1 MKQGTYIGQNW
12 SRSQSTLSTGTL
24 PMRKYRRGSWY
35 EAQGLYA
42 QGSER
47 IPPVAWVLA
56 ALFISIAVA
65 ALFVGAKAGL

>member
-1 MKQGTYIGQNW
+1 MKQGSYTGQNW

-24 PMRKYRRGSWY
+24 PMRKYRRGSWH

-47 IPPVAWVLA
+47 IPPMAWVYA
-56 ALFISIAVA
+56 ALFISIALGV
-65 ALFVGAKAGL
+65 LLMGAKAGL

>member
-24 PMRKYRRGSWY
+24 PMRRYRTGSWF
-35 EAQGLYA
+35 EAKGLYA

-56 ALFISIAVA
+56 ALFISIAVGV
-65 ALFVGAKAGL
+65 LLVGAKAGL

>member
-1 MKQGTYIGQNW
+1 LKQSSYTGQNW

-47 IPPVAWVLA
+47 IPPMAWVFA
-56 ALFISIAVA
+56 VVFISIAVA
-65 ALFVGAKAGL
+65 AIFVGSGAGL

>member
-1 MKQGTYIGQNW
+1 MKQSSYTGQNW

-47 IPPVAWVLA
+47 IPAMAWVYA
-56 ALFISIAVA
+56 VIFISIAVGV
-65 ALFVGAKAGL
+65 LLVGAKAGL

>member
-1 MKQGTYIGQNW
+1 MKQGSYTGQNW

-24 PMRKYRRGSWY
+24 PMRKYRTGSWF
-35 EAQGLYA
+35 EAKGLYA

-47 IPPVAWVLA
+47 IPAMAWVYTII
-56 ALFISIAVA
+56 FISIAVA